1 MNLAL
6 RTLQKKVTGG
16 EIAFIDDRYRT
27 KSFITKNL
35 VEVMEKCW
43 RFNPDDRIDIFE
55 AVRLLRE
62 TKTEYERMKAAGEIN
77 VESAVK

>member
-1 MNLAL
+1 
-6 RTLQKKVTGG
+6 
-16 EIAFIDDRYRT
+16 
-27 KSFITKNL
+27 
-35 VEVMEKCW
+35 MEKCW

-77 VESAVK
+77 VENAVK